1 MQQILVDMNYY
12 GSQAA
17 SGMRVPKPRMTT
29 TFVMD
34 KLCPVL
40 DVYASPDLL
49 ISGKWLTAIQSK
61 IYVVKMNDGMRGYH
75 HRYRNTKG
83 GCRSLGEFWCRVS
96 YIADRHDL

>member
-49 ISGKWLTAIQSK
+49 ISGK
-61 IYVVKMNDGMRGYH
+61 
-75 HRYRNTKG
+75 
-83 GCRSLGEFWCRVS
+83 
-96 YIADRHDL
+96 